1 MNRTRLLLIGFVALA
16 LGAIVSY
23 SVYRTL
29 QTKTGG
35 DAAPGVEVVVA
46 ANDIAVGAKVGE
58 SDVKTVRYTAADL
71 PANAFH
77 LKTSVVGR
85 GAILPI
91 AKGEF
96 FLPNKL
102 AGENAGA
109 GMPSLIPPGMRAISV
124 RVNEVIGVAG
134 FVVPGTRVDVL
145 LTGNPSGAPEQQTTT
160 VLENVAGDRH
170 RPETGAQHRRGAASD
185 AGHHLAGV
193 SGRCSETYAGHHPGQ
208 DSTGAAQPA
217 GHQAAGTGLGKHRVA
232 VQRRSYS
239 RARCRADTA
248 EVDQAHHPGSSDR
261 AAVGLFSRSDQGN
274 KKGRHQVSGTV
285 SNPRKKTCRS
295 APAGGRNTA

>member
-23 SVYRTL
+23 AVYRTL
-29 QTKTGG
+29 QTHNGA

-46 ANDIAVGAKVGE
+46 ANDIPVGSKVGE
-58 SDVKTVRYTAADL
+58 GDVKLVRFPTADL
-71 PANAFH
+71 PSNIFH

-91 AKGEF
+91 ARGEF

-102 AGENAGA
+102 AGENAGS
-109 GMPSLIPPGMRAISV
+109 GMQSLIPPGMRAVSV

-160 VLENVAGDRH
+160 VLENVAVIA
-170 RPETGAQHRRGAASD
+170 TGQK
-185 AGHHLAGV
+185 L
-193 SGRCSETYAGHHPGQ
+193 E
-208 DSTGAAQPA
+208 
-217 GHQAAGTGLGKHRVA
+217 
-232 VQRRSYS
+232 
-239 RARCRADTA
+239 
-248 EVDQAHHPGSSDR
+248 
-261 AAVGLFSRSDQGN
+261 
-274 KKGRHQVSGTV
+274 
-285 SNPRKKTCRS
+285 
-295 APAGGRNTA
+295 RNTAGEPQLTPVITLLVSPDDAQKLTLATTQGKIQLALRNPLDTKQQELASVGTNALYKGVATPAPAAAPRPKSTKHVVKTQAPPPPLAVYSVEVIKGTKREEVTKF

>member
-29 QTKTGG
+29 QSKTGG

-109 GMPSLIPPGMRAISV
+109 GMPSLIPPGMRAVSV

-160 VLENVAGDRH
+160 VLENVAVIA
-170 RPETGAQHRRGAASD
+170 TGQK
-185 AGHHLAGV
+185 L
-193 SGRCSETYAGHHPGQ
+193 E
-208 DSTGAAQPA
+208 
-217 GHQAAGTGLGKHRVA
+217 
-232 VQRRSYS
+232 
-239 RARCRADTA
+239 
-248 EVDQAHHPGSSDR
+248 
-261 AAVGLFSRSDQGN
+261 
-274 KKGRHQVSGTV
+274 
-285 SNPRKKTCRS
+285 
-295 APAGGRNTA
+295 RNTAGEPQVTPVITLLVSPDDAQKLTLATTQGKIQLALRNPLDTKQQELASVSTGSLYKGVPAPVHVAAPTRPRSIKRTTPVPVTALPSGFSVEVIKGTKKDVTKFPEQ